1 MFSDIRLSPRRPY
14 AIIALSRR
22 SGIMTDFCRAG
33 AIYITKRSMQ
43 MIKKFFEEFKKFI
56 SKGNVM
62 DMAVGIIIGGAFT
75 SIVSSLVNDIINP
88 VLGLFGGMNFD
99 QLAWNITGDVT
110 LYYGKFITAVV
121 NFLIMALIVFLLVK
135 VMNTAM
141 SRIHKEEPPKTPTTK
156 TCPFCKSEIAIAAT
170 RCPHCTSQLEDS
182 AAKE

>member
-1 MFSDIRLSPRRPY
+1 M
-14 AIIALSRR
+14 
-22 SGIMTDFCRAG
+22 
-33 AIYITKRSMQ
+33 
-43 MIKKFFEEFKKFI
+43 KKFFEEFKKFI

-135 VMNTAM
+135 IMNTAM
-141 SRIHKEEPPKTPTTK
+141 SRIQKPEQPKAPTK
-156 TCPFCKSEIAIAAT
+156 KSVSCGRLKKWGCRLLCAGNRSRWQSLLRWHNT
-170 RCPHCTSQLEDS
+170 
-182 AAKE
+182 